1 MMEYAKDEVFQISY
15 NQKKDKLEY
24 PLRKRIRESIRH
36 NRILTLF
43 LTLGISFSVI
53 NFILIYN
60 FFALL
65 EKI

>member
-24 PLRKRIRESIRH
+24 PLRKRIREIIKH

-43 LTLGISFSVI
+43 LTLGISFSVV

>member
-1 MMEYAKDEVFQISY
+1 MEYAKDEVFQISY

-24 PLRKRIRESIRH
+24 PLRKRIREIIKH

-43 LTLGISFSVI
+43 LTLGISFSVV